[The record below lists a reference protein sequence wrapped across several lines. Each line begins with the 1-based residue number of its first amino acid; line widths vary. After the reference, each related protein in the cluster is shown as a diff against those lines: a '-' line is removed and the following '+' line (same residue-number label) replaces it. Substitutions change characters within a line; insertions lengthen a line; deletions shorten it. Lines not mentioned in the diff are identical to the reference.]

1 MNCHLC
7 KHQLLNYP
15 PPPSSPPPPSL
26 PATTT
31 IALKTVIMTPTASRA
46 KLPGLGRSVLHPVAE
61 DYAEDVVSFAT
72 VACKQTSVRASA
84 AAGNGARQAD
94 KRASRWRAMEETTT
108 QRNWLASKQ
117 VAVSAFTP
125 QCVLQHSL
133 SYLRAAKQQSRSH
146 QNILGVQSS
155 RLREPLYVVLVAVC
169 FSRDKR
175 LSLLVTRESSAEAP
189 KHVKQ

>member
-1 MNCHLC
+1 MAPRNGGALTRWHPAALRPPGPN
-7 KHQLLNYP
+7 KHVAGFRSCSRRRPAQEATCLLPHRKLLNKNEAAMHGFAHKQ
-15 PPPSSPPPPSL
+15 SWL
-26 PATTT
+26 P
-31 IALKTVIMTPTASRA
+31 
-46 KLPGLGRSVLHPVAE
+46 
-61 DYAEDVVSFAT
+61 
-72 VACKQTSVRASA
+72 TS
-84 AAGNGARQAD
+84 
-94 KRASRWRAMEETTT
+94 
-108 QRNWLASKQ
+108 SKQ

-125 QCVLQHSL
+125 QCVFQHNL
-133 SYLRAAKQQSRSH
+133 SYLRAAERQSRSH